1 MDLRQLEVFRQ
12 VVDSGSVSEAAR
24 RLHMSQPPVTYAV
37 RQLEQELGAPLF
49 ERSAR
54 GMTPTEAGRLLY
66 ARAVGLLEYARST
79 RAEVSQIGR
88 RRILRLGITSS
99 TVATVLPL
107 IARYHAAHPQD
118 RFEVCDGATF
128 TLLQKLRDGILD
140 LTVARTPAP
149 LEDFACRPL
158 CTEPMI
164 AAAPPDAPFESARL
178 SLQSLEGRPLILYR
192 RYEELIRSAFAR
204 QGLSPELLCICDD
217 ARDALLW
224 VRAGLAT
231 ALFPRSMRSLCAGL
245 PLAELDEPEL
255 TTQALLVWRRGA
267 PPAPAARDFLAL
279 CPPEKPE

>member
-49 ERSAR
+49 ERSA
-54 GMTPTEAGRLLY
+54 
-66 ARAVGLLEYARST
+66 
-79 RAEVSQIGR
+79 
-88 RRILRLGITSS
+88 
-99 TVATVLPL
+99 
-107 IARYHAAHPQD
+107 
-118 RFEVCDGATF
+118 
-128 TLLQKLRDGILD
+128 
-140 LTVARTPAP
+140 P

-164 AAAPPDAPFESARL
+164 AVAPPDAPLGGERL

-204 QGLSPELLCICDD
+204 QGLSPELLCVCDD

-245 PLAELDEPEL
+245 PLAELSEPEL
-255 TTQALLVWRRGA
+255 TTRALLVWRRGA
-267 PPAPAARDFLAL
+267 PPAPAVRDFLAL

>member
-118 RFEVCDGATF
+118 RFEVFDGATF
-128 TLLQKLRDGILD
+128 ALLQKLRDGILD

-149 LEDFACRPL
+149 LEDFA
-158 CTEPMI
+158 
-164 AAAPPDAPFESARL
+164 AAPPDAPFESAKL

-192 RYEELIRSAFAR
+192 RYEELIRAAFAR

-245 PLAELDEPEL
+245 PLAELSDPEL
-255 TTQALLVWRRGA
+255 TTRALLVWRRGA